1 MFNKPKDLKV
11 LQPTEDDVFFFLV
24 LKVIK
29 STKSDLRSHWHA
41 YTASSF
47 VHRLPTATLFPLIC
61 FLFHLG
67 LCCCLLE
74 TELSRAHF
82 CSDSCINHRLR
93 LLGRQSVFSQHRL
106 QVFVYPA
113 VCRTPFKP
121 WCAYLPACC
130 KTTYTIPG
138 IPPKASFGTPFPS
151 PHLPLFLLTR
161 TPPPLFP
168 KNQTIVPPS
177 WLTLHHLFL

>member
-1 MFNKPKDLKV
+1 MCI
-11 LQPTEDDVFFFLV
+11 FFG
-24 LKVIK
+24 
-29 STKSDLRSHWHA
+29 TKSNKIHKIRFEISLARLHSIKFCPPFAHCHLV
-41 YTASSF
+41 SLNMLF
-47 VHRLPTATLFPLIC
+47 VSP
-61 FLFHLG
+61 G